1 MKSFVAG
8 VFGFLALSGVAYA
21 QPPAEATGYIAGV
34 AQSAFGNVTSQ
45 SFGVEGGWFYSPRLA
60 VFAELGGMRDTAPS
74 TIGPAAQ
81 VIANYL
87 GSVQSQPVGYSVK
100 QPVAFAA
107 VGARYTLA
115 ENGKFHPYALVAVGA
130 ARVTRD
136 VAFTV
141 GGTDVTETLENYGV
155 TLGTDLAGNTT
166 KPMFTFGGGVA
177 WMPRGAWQ
185 FDAGYRFSRIS
196 TDPTGTSV
204 SRLGIGIGYRF

>member
-8 VFGFLALSGVAYA
+8 VFGILALSGTAYA
-21 QPPAEATGYIAGV
+21 QPPADATGYVAGV

-45 SFGVEGGWFYSPRLA
+45 SFGIEGGWFYTPRLA
-60 VFAELGGMRDTAPS
+60 VFVELGGMRDTAPS

-81 VIANYL
+81 VIASYL
-87 GSVQSQPVGYSVK
+87 GTVQNQSVTYSVK

-107 VGARYTLA
+107 VGARYTVA
-115 ENGKFHPYALVAVGA
+115 ERGAFHPYGLFAVGA

-141 GGTDVTETLENYGV
+141 GGSDVTATLESYGV
-155 TLGTDLAGNTT
+155 TLGTDLAGSTT

-185 FDAGYRFSRIS
+185 FDLGYRFSRIS
-196 TDPTGTSV
+196 TEPTGTSV
-204 SRLGIGIGYRF
+204 SRLGVAIGYRF